1 MGNFMNDEFV
11 KWIGVIGSVASLIG
25 LPVAIWQIY
34 KTRHAAE
41 AAKDA
46 SNKTQ
51 KIISQ
56 NLLLTDISTCAKLI
70 DDVKSYVRSERYE
83 TALIRVTDLI
93 TQLNQS
99 QRVFSKTTTI
109 EELDF
114 EVFLG
119 QLVIIRDLFERK
131 VNSSSVKI
139 NQARINGQLSEIL
152 DELNKWI
159 GGAKVAVREG
169 EQL

>member
-1 MGNFMNDEFV
+1 MNNFVNDEFI

-25 LPVAIWQIY
+25 LPIAIWQIY
-34 KTRHAAE
+34 KTRRAAE
-41 AAKDA
+41 SAREA
-46 SNKTQ
+46 SNNTQ

-70 DDVKSYVRSERYE
+70 DDVKSFVRNERYE

-99 QRVFSKTTTI
+99 QRVFSKTATI

-114 EVFLG
+114 EEFLG

-131 VNSSSVKI
+131 INNSSVKI

-152 DELNKWI
+152 DALNKWI
-159 GGAKVAVREG
+159 GGAKVEVREG
-169 EQL
+169 DKL